1 MRAESDAGVLRECS
15 AVCVQGYDSA
25 SIQAKAKALT
35 MELLLSKTLLSQ

>member
-1 MRAESDAGVLRECS
+1 MRARRVSAETPRS
-15 AVCVQGYDSA
+15 AVCLQGYDSA